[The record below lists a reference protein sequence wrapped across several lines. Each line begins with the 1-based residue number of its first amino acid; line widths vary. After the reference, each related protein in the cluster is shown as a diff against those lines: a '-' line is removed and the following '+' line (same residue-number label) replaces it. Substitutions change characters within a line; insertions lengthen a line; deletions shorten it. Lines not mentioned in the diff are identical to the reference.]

1 MPTKR
6 LTSPPSR
13 KRPDI
18 SNTKRS
24 PNPKKPKSSESNA
37 MQPRKSSRSR
47 PATPG
52 KLSDF
57 ATSTSRSAPKKWT
70 DADEIAL
77 LKAVLAFRDKTGAV
91 PAAQTI
97 HSFYDSIKDS
107 VSAPL
112 DPSQAYNKI
121 RRLKAFHLNNHRS
134 GPTPHNAVI
143 YELCSEIWGVNEKM
157 GDGDDGDDDD
167 DADEDGDD
175 DDNDEEKKEK
185 DDEDVDYPHLSA
197 FVALHRKEHLHL
209 SGEFLNEGLKMID
222 PEKTKELELRLMEH
236 CRSVARIQM
245 RRFELCKEVLKMLMG
260 P

>member
-1 MPTKR
+1 M
-6 LTSPPSR
+6 L
-13 KRPDI
+13 
-18 SNTKRS
+18 
-24 PNPKKPKSSESNA
+24 
-37 MQPRKSSRSR
+37 PRKSPRSR
-47 PATPG
+47 PVTPG

-57 ATSTSRSAPKKWT
+57 ATATSRSAPKKWT

-77 LKAVLAFRDKTGAV
+77 LKGVLAFRDRTGAV

-121 RRLKAFHLNNHRS
+121 RRLKALHLNNRRS
-134 GPTPHNAVI
+134 GLTPHDAMI
-143 YELCSEIWGVNEKM
+143 YELCSEIWGVNEKK
-157 GDGDDGDDDD
+157 GDENDVDDDDTNEDGDDDD
-167 DADEDGDD
+167 DDD
-175 DDNDEEKKEK
+175 DEGEEKEK
-185 DDEDVDYPHLSA
+185 DAGAVDFPHLSA
-197 FVALHRKEHLHL
+197 FVALRRQEHLHL
-209 SGEFLNEGLKMID
+209 SGEFLSEGLKTID
-222 PEKTKELELRLMEH
+222 LEKAKELEVRLVEH